1 MEENNTIPQNEF
13 MEAILDT
20 SIASILGFTRSIY
33 TCFESTGELPPWFG
47 KSGLSIPGLSPPT
60 KDEIYR
66 VMKYLHHEMWTAG
79 INDKH
84 ILESGLFD
92 DDTALARRLFIQSF
106 APMFTMAAGMFSD
119 FIITQP
125 DTSARK
131 PTGITKIS
139 DPNIIMKD
147 EVINDKYE
155 NWANK
160 IFKMPEYIR
169 CESDDEP
176 MEEPMAKSPEE
187 PAVEQSEPQICRK
200 IINLDHANKR
210 TKRYIFDNPDS
221 YQYKVREEFRWKDDK
236 WWYISN
242 RCTGEL
248 KPMSYSYK
256 LGYWTYLDNDG
267 KWKKYHSA
275 TRIFPPRPRD
285 HCDWQWYCE

>member
-1 MEENNTIPQNEF
+1 MSIEENNTIPQNDF
-13 MEAILDT
+13 TEAILDT

-79 INDKH
+79 INDTH

-92 DDTALARRLFIQSF
+92 DNTALARRLFIQSF
-106 APMFTMAAGMFSD
+106 APMFIMAAGMFSD
-119 FIITQP
+119 YITKQP
-125 DTSARK
+125 DIGARK
-131 PTGITKIS
+131 STGITKIS
-139 DPNIIMKD
+139 HPDITMKNEIMD
-147 EVINDKYE
+147 EQYD
-155 NWANK
+155 NWADK
-160 IFKMPEYIR
+160 IFRMPDFIR
-169 CESDDEP
+169 CETEDKP
-176 MEEPMAKSPEE
+176 TEE
-187 PAVEQSEPQICRK
+187 PAVEQPEPISRR

-210 TKRYIFDNPDS
+210 NKRYIYDNPNS
-221 YQYKVREEFRWKDDK
+221 YQHKVREEFRWKDDK
-236 WWYISN
+236 WWWIYN

-267 KWKKYHSA
+267 KWKKYHST